1 MLFFTLAVI
10 FPLSML
16 PRMRHVSGAGTVGW
30 YATCAARLASRLVCC
45 VCGTAGQQASLP
57 RVQQGWP
64 GQRWLHAAHRRRRA
78 ADPDAVHGQS
88 SALTASHLSLSALR
102 TLLFFLTSL
111 TQLEMVGNC
120 GIFILLAL
128 AGGCL
133 AAKVCT
139 RLLVEVHAPVYTA
152 QPAAAQLLVP
162 GALHLSPCLRRQA
175 RGVRLQ
181 GTCKRGWRRPGAC
194 DAADAGHL
202 PPASYHELD
211 AASRLPRPLL

>member
-1 MLFFTLAVI
+1 M
-10 FPLSML
+10 
-16 PRMRHVSGAGTVGW
+16 G
-30 YATCAARLASRLVCC
+30 AARLVSRPVCHLC
-45 VCGTAGQQASLP
+45 SKAGRGSAGGS
-57 RVQQGWP
+57 
-64 GQRWLHAAHRRRRA
+64 AAHRQRRA
-78 ADPDAVHGQS
+78 AEPAAGQGQTA
-88 SALTASHLSLSALR
+88 ALTASHFSLTMLHR
-102 TLLFFLTSL
+102 TLLFFLPSL

-120 GIFILLAL
+120 GILILLAL

>member
-133 AAKVCT
+133 AAKACT
-139 RLLVEVHAPVYTA
+139 RLVIEVCPLCARRSQQQSSCWCLVRCACR
-152 QPAAAQLLVP
+152 PACAGRHVVCICKELTD
-162 GALHLSPCLRRQA
+162 GAEASREPAMQLSPAWSMQ
-175 RGVRLQ
+175 RG
-181 GTCKRGWRRPGAC
+181 
-194 DAADAGHL
+194 
-202 PPASYHELD
+202 
-211 AASRLPRPLL
+211 